1 MPEGK
6 VMSET
11 NAGSIYFDV
20 EMDTA
25 KLLTGARQVDSALD
39 DLSSSS
45 KSAGKAIEN
54 LSKENKSASSTL
66 NQIASSTKSVDG
78 SMQTLNT
85 TVSAMA
91 LAIQQANASSAAASM
106 TLAQM
111 NGAMNSLIGAANSIA
126 EAMKSAGSGTSAANS
141 EFNRSETIIEG
152 LGNQLAILDEAQENG
167 ARSAAILAAQLRAGS
182 AASDAEKAKIGE
194 LTGQLYDMK
203 NGTDSGAKSHGNW
216 KNSMQQA
223 GYQVQDFIVQVQGG
237 QSALV
242 AFAQQG
248 SQLAGAFGPQG
259 AIVGALIALG
269 SVIVGTLIK
278 SMGDAEDTLK
288 TLSTAIQD
296 FDNVVSV
303 SNQGVATLSDKYALL
318 AQTNMQA
325 ATIMRNQAAIELQ
338 SQLANLPQTLD
349 NVSDSTFSFGDTLKA
364 TFTGGLPSI
373 SLMNGNLKSLGV
385 TTDNY
390 NEALSQLAKDG
401 GGRANQVM
409 IDTASTTETL
419 AQKFNISN
427 DEAFRLAQQLGN
439 IKSPEDL
446 EKVVSQMQEIAVKT
460 NGGTDALRAFLKP
473 LAQLIE
479 LSSQAKQSLD
489 ANSKSTNQ
497 LTTAQ
502 QNLLDQT
509 SQALRYSKLDG
520 AERAKAIALD
530 KAHAAGLSETN
541 AAQKPVIEN
550 LVREAEETY
559 NNTQSQKQLSQQRTK
574 SNTAANQQA
583 RAEESVAQ
591 KLDQLRQQSD
601 LNAVSSQNLTLE
613 QTKLRAEMSLG
624 KNATAAQREEAAK
637 YAEAIWQQAAALKAR
652 NLIPEVAENDDYQRK
667 TSQIELLKGQRDSQ
681 GNLIIS
687 QQQYQQESEKL
698 AAEHI
703 GNLAKI
709 NSQNAVTPQ
718 QSLAGLVDPVQQ
730 LANENAQKLELIKQF
745 VGQRVITEQQG
756 LTLINAANTAYEKQR
771 TDAQWALFTQQS
783 TGYQALGAAVDGFGQ
798 SASSALTGVITGSEN
813 LASALQNIGNTVL
826 NSVVQTFVEMGLQW
840 VKSAIMGSVA
850 QETASA
856 QAAAAQAAGIAAVI
870 PATVAAATTSATAW
884 APAALSAS
892 IATLGS
898 ASAAGSAAYT
908 TAMASSNLLSI
919 AGARKNGGPVNGNA
933 IYQVGESGLP
943 EIFKASNGSQYMI
956 PGDNGRV
963 ISNREMNSGQG
974 NSSGGVNQ
982 TIHFNIQTTGG
993 IDDATMAKM
1002 SQMMQQVS
1010 LSTIRNE
1017 QRPNGMLA
1025 RSR

>member
-1 MPEGK
+1 
-6 VMSET
+6 
-11 NAGSIYFDV
+11 
-20 EMDTA
+20 
-25 KLLTGARQVDSALD
+25 
-39 DLSSSS
+39 
-45 KSAGKAIEN
+45 
-54 LSKENKSASSTL
+54 
-66 NQIASSTKSVDG
+66 
-78 SMQTLNT
+78 
-85 TVSAMA
+85 
-91 LAIQQANASSAAASM
+91 
-106 TLAQM
+106 
-111 NGAMNSLIGAANSIA
+111 
-126 EAMKSAGSGTSAANS
+126 
-141 EFNRSETIIEG
+141 
-152 LGNQLAILDEAQENG
+152 
-167 ARSAAILAAQLRAGS
+167 
-182 AASDAEKAKIGE
+182 
-194 LTGQLYDMK
+194 
-203 NGTDSGAKSHGNW
+203 
-216 KNSMQQA
+216 
-223 GYQVQDFIVQVQGG
+223 
-237 QSALV
+237 
-242 AFAQQG
+242 
-248 SQLAGAFGPQG
+248 
-259 AIVGALIALG
+259 
-269 SVIVGTLIK
+269 
-278 SMGDAEDTLK
+278 
-288 TLSTAIQD
+288 
-296 FDNVVSV
+296 
-303 SNQGVATLSDKYALL
+303 
-318 AQTNMQA
+318 
-325 ATIMRNQAAIELQ
+325 
-338 SQLANLPQTLD
+338 
-349 NVSDSTFSFGDTLKA
+349 
-364 TFTGGLPSI
+364 
-373 SLMNGNLKSLGV
+373 
-385 TTDNY
+385 
-390 NEALSQLAKDG
+390 
-401 GGRANQVM
+401 
-409 IDTASTTETL
+409 
-419 AQKFNISN
+419 

-473 LAQLIE
+473 LAQLIG

-591 KLDQLRQQSD
+591 KLDAMRQKAD
-601 LNAVSSQNLTLE
+601 LSSIATEDLSLE
-613 QTKLRAEMSLG
+613 QAKLQARLALG
-624 KNATAAQREEAAK
+624 KSATTAQI
-637 YAEAIWQQAAALKAR
+637 AESDRYTTAIWQQAAAIKAR
-652 NLIPEVAENDDYQRK
+652 NLVPETRENDDYQK
-667 TSQIELLKGQRDSQ
+667 KQQQLDILKGQTDSN
-681 GNLIIS
+681 GKLLIT
-687 QQQYQQESEKL
+687 QEQYQEQSEQL
-698 AAEHI
+698 AQQHQV
-703 GNLAKI
+703 NLAKI
-709 NSQNAVTPQ
+709 AANKAANVTPLQ
-718 QSLAGLVDPVQQ
+718 QAQGEIDPVQQ
-730 LANENAQKLELIKQF
+730 LANQHAQQLQMIQQF
-745 VGQRVITEQQG
+745 ESQKGVLTQNG
-756 LTLINAANTAYEKQR
+756 LMLQDAENTAYEKKR
-771 TDAQWALFTQQS
+771 SDAMWALFTQQS

-813 LASALQNIGNTVL
+813 LTSALQNIGNTVL

-908 TAMASSNLLSI
+908 TAMATSNLLSV
-919 AGARKNGGPVNGNA
+919 AGARKNGGPVNGNS

-974 NSSGGVNQ
+974 SSSGGVNQ